1 MTERSV
7 VMLDRRWGKKV
18 RGTRVGKE
26 EGEGGGVG
34 GGVVTLSMI
43 AGYSGTTMYLKEC
56 YKNTKNVLNPTN
68 ASVDEPTH
76 VLRRQ
81 HVMSA
86 DYCSV

>member
-1 MTERSV
+1 MGEEWAEDESRERGV
-7 VMLDRRWGKKV
+7 
-18 RGTRVGKE
+18 
-26 EGEGGGVG
+26 EGGG
-34 GGVVTLSMI
+34 VTLSMI
-43 AGYSGTTMYLKEC
+43 AGYSGTTMYLNEC

-76 VLRRQ
+76 LLRRQ